1 LQINPKTFISNLTEG
16 HIHET
21 STPSISA
28 SGGRCCRASYG
39 VSDGEGAKL
48 SDEAGLTDPR
58 AESLKAQILREV
70 PKARSITVMAIMGDA
85 EAIQFAQEIHAFMK
99 SNGFLMK
106 KPDGISQGVFSGAV
120 KGLSM
125 KEENGGITFIVGAN
139 IQ

>member
-1 LQINPKTFISNLTEG
+1 
-16 HIHET
+16 
-21 STPSISA
+21 
-28 SGGRCCRASYG
+28 
-39 VSDGEGAKL
+39 
-48 SDEAGLTDPR
+48 
-58 AESLKAQILREV
+58 LKAQILREV

-106 KPDGISQGVFSGAV
+106 ELDGISQGVFSGAV

-125 KEENGGITFIVGAN
+125 KEENGGITFIVGVN